1 MIRRLRFILGY
12 RRAAT
17 LERGLAAQAAAQ
29 AAAADLEARRARV
42 ADSAARVDRS
52 AEVLRRDLLEA
63 YRERD
68 EYGANPR
75 LDALIADAELV
86 LLDLAADPPAS
97 RRKDPHGPRQE

>member
-17 LERGLAAQAAAQ
+17 LERGLAAQAAQ
-29 AAAADLEARRARV
+29 AALAAELEARRARV
-42 ADSAARVDRS
+42 ADSVARLDHS

-63 YRERD
+63 YRDRD
-68 EYGANPR
+68 EHGPNPT
-75 LDALIADAELV
+75 LDAVIADAELA
-86 LLDLAADPPAS
+86 LLNLATDPPAS